1 MRFIGN
7 RCGRLLIMFRLHHCI
22 TLAILFLNVSSSPHH
37 HRSRHSHPRAKPSE
51 ILPDRYGKF
60 VDEFNDRYGKSM
72 EDKYDHSVEENGKK
86 LLSEVKSKNI
96 EVPGAHWAVGRSGS
110 YCLI

>member
-1 MRFIGN
+1 M
-7 RCGRLLIMFRLHHCI
+7 
-22 TLAILFLNVSSSPHH
+22 
-37 HRSRHSHPRAKPSE
+37 
-51 ILPDRYGKF
+51 
-60 VDEFNDRYGKSM
+60 DEFNDKYGKSM